1 MSDKTITQP
10 KQGSDTFTNPEKRA
24 RVMRMLTVGMDGMA
38 YSQMKANEKE
48 RDEGYS
54 RHFVVDEITETKFEG
69 TDVPLS
75 MLFIY
80 FSRGQSYKEFVATYP
95 DVKEEEVLTVI
106 VIARYGTTGEGFN
119 TVKEM
124 IALRRDVERLNQNT
138 GTNFKRLFD
147 SIKNL
152 LQIK

>member
-1 MSDKTITQP
+1 MGDEADIKP
-10 KQGSDTFTNPEKRA
+10 KRGNDTFTNPEKRA
-24 RVMRMLTVGMDGMA
+24 RVTRMLTVGMDGMA
-38 YSQMKANEKE
+38 YSQMKKNEAE
-48 RDEGYS
+48 REEGYE
-54 RHFVVDEITETKFEG
+54 RHFVVDQITEAKFEG

-80 FSRGQSYKEFVATYP
+80 FSRGQSYKEFMATYP

-106 VIARYGTTGEGFN
+106 DIARYGTTGEGFS